1 MSLARG
7 DPIQKDERGTPA
19 AGGALTAVIVIAP
32 SAEERIRLARLV
44 NDGVPVL
51 LVSSREEAI
60 ALLGRDLGGNGA
72 SESEPTVLTSSQ
84 AAAARGPAVVEP
96 LPAARTSRKR
106 AHELVGESVV
116 ESVGIDIDSDWRV
129 ASWRDKAVPLSPLE
143 HDLLRCLLGDLG
155 RTLTFER
162 LHRQVWGN
170 DHLGGR
176 SDLQSVVKRLRRK
189 LRGLGSPLQIHA
201 VRGVGLRLTD
211 LRALP
216 AAIALRSPGSGSLD
230 DLPA

>member
-1 MSLARG
+1 
-7 DPIQKDERGTPA
+7 
-19 AGGALTAVIVIAP
+19 
-32 SAEERIRLARLV
+32 
-44 NDGVPVL
+44 VP
-51 LVSSREEAI
+51 
-60 ALLGRDLGGNGA
+60 D
-72 SESEPTVLTSSQ
+72 PTVPTSSQ
-84 AAAARGPAVVEP
+84 AAARGPAVVEP
-96 LPAARTSRKR
+96 LPAARTTRKR
-106 AHELVGESVV
+106 AH

-129 ASWRDKAVPLSPLE
+129 ASWRDKVVSLSPLE

-189 LRGLGSPLQIHA
+189 LRDLGSPLQIHA

-216 AAIALRSPGSGSLD
+216 AAIALRSSGSGSLD

>member
-7 DPIQKDERGTPA
+7 DPIHKDERGTPA

-51 LVSSREEAI
+51 LVSSRAEAI
-60 ALLGRDLGGNGA
+60 ALLGLELGGDLGGNLGA
-72 SESEPTVLTSSQ
+72 NGAQESEPTVLTSSQ
-84 AAAARGPAVVEP
+84 AAVRGPVVVEP
-96 LPAARTSRKR
+96 LPAARTTRKR
-106 AHELVGESVV
+106 TH

-129 ASWRDKAVPLSPLE
+129 ASWRDQAVPLSPLE

>member
-1 MSLARG
+1 MTSHQAF
-7 DPIQKDERGTPA
+7 
-19 AGGALTAVIVIAP
+19 VIVISP

-44 NDGVPVL
+44 DDGVPVL
-51 LVSSREEAI
+51 LVADAAEAV
-60 ALLGRDLGGNGA
+60 ALLGGGVALMPDL
-72 SESEPTVLTSSQ
+72 TVLTSPP
-84 AAAARGPAVVEP
+84 AAAARRPAVVEA
-96 LPAARTSRKR
+96 LPAARATRKR
-106 AHELVGESVV
+106 AHESIGESA
-116 ESVGIDIDSDWRV
+116 GIDIDSDWRV
-129 ASWRDKAVPLSPLE
+129 ASWRDHAVPLSPLE
-143 HDLLRCLLGDLG
+143 HDLLCCLLGDLG

-189 LRGLGSPLQIHA
+189 LRDLGSPLRIHA

-216 AAIALRSPGSGSLD
+216 AAIALRGTDSGSLD

>member
-7 DPIQKDERGTPA
+7 ENPIHEGPRGMPADVGTPA
-19 AGGALTAVIVIAP
+19 VVIVIAP
-32 SAEERIRLARLV
+32 SGEERLRLARLV
-44 NDGVPVL
+44 NDDVPVL
-51 LVSSREEAI
+51 LVSSRDEAI
-60 ALLGRDLGGNGA
+60 ALLGGDEAPGPEL
-72 SESEPTVLTSSQ
+72 SVLTSSQ
-84 AAAARGPAVVEP
+84 PAAARGPAVVEP
-96 LPAARTSRKR
+96 LPARTSRIR
-106 AHELVGESVV
+106 APESIGESA
-116 ESVGIDIDSDWRV
+116 GIAIDSDWRV
-129 ASWRDKAVPLSPLE
+129 ASWRDKAVSLSPLE
-143 HDLLRCLLGDLG
+143 HDLLSCLLGDLG

-189 LRGLGSPLQIHA
+189 LRDLGSPLQIHA

-211 LRALP
+211 LRTLP
-216 AAIALRSPGSGSLD
+216 AAIALRSPDSGSLD

>member
-7 DPIQKDERGTPA
+7 APIHEGARGTPA
-19 AGGALTAVIVIAP
+19 AGGELTAVIVIAP
-32 SAEERIRLARLV
+32 SSEERIRLARLV
-44 NDGVPVL
+44 NDGVPVV
-51 LVSSREEAI
+51 LVSSREEAV
-60 ALLGRDLGGNGA
+60 ALLGGP
-72 SESEPTVLTSSQ
+72 ESPVPEPTVLTSSSQ
-84 AAAARGPAVVEP
+84 AAAVRGPAVVEP
-96 LPAARTSRKR
+96 LPAGRTTRIR
-106 AHELVGESVV
+106 AHE
-116 ESVGIDIDSDWRV
+116 SVGVDVDSDWRV
-129 ASWRDKAVPLSPLE
+129 ASWRDKAVSLSPLE

-189 LRGLGSPLQIHA
+189 LRDLGSPLQIHA

-211 LRALP
+211 LRTLP
-216 AAIALRSPGSGSLD
+216 AAIALRSSDSGSLD

>member
-1 MSLARG
+1 M
-7 DPIQKDERGTPA
+7 PA
-19 AGGALTAVIVIAP
+19 DVGSPTVVIVIAP
-32 SAEERIRLARLV
+32 SAEERLRLARLV
-44 NDGVPVL
+44 NDEVPVL
-51 LVSSREEAI
+51 LVSSRDEAI
-60 ALLGRDLGGNGA
+60 ALLGGDEAQGRSCRPDLDAGRRSGA
-72 SESEPTVLTSSQ
+72 WRGAPGLSVLTWSQ
-84 AAAARGPAVVEP
+84 AAAARGPAAVVEP
-96 LPAARTSRKR
+96 LPAARPARKG
-106 AHELVGESVV
+106 APESNGH
-116 ESVGIDIDSDWRV
+116 SVGIDIDSDWRV
-129 ASWRDKAVPLSPLE
+129 ASWRDKAVSLSPLE

-189 LRGLGSPLQIHA
+189 LRDLGSPLQIHA

-211 LRALP
+211 LRTLP

>member
-1 MSLARG
+1 M
-7 DPIQKDERGTPA
+7 PA
-19 AGGALTAVIVIAP
+19 DVGSPTVVIVIAP
-32 SAEERIRLARLV
+32 SAEERLRLARLV
-44 NDGVPVL
+44 NDEVPVL
-51 LVSSREEAI
+51 LVSSRDEAI
-60 ALLGRDLGGNGA
+60 ALLGGDEARAPGL
-72 SESEPTVLTSSQ
+72 SVLTWSQ
-84 AAAARGPAVVEP
+84 AAAARGPAAVVEP
-96 LPAARTSRKR
+96 LPAARPARKG
-106 AHELVGESVV
+106 APESNGH
-116 ESVGIDIDSDWRV
+116 SVGIDVDSDWRV
-129 ASWRDKAVPLSPLE
+129 ASWRDKAVSLSPLE

-189 LRGLGSPLQIHA
+189 LRELGSPLQIHA

-211 LRALP
+211 LRTLP

>member
-7 DPIQKDERGTPA
+7 DPTHKDERGAPA
-19 AGGALTAVIVIAP
+19 AGGGLTAVIVIAP

-51 LVSSREEAI
+51 LVASREQAI
-60 ALLGRDLGGNGA
+60 ALLGGGEGQVPD
-72 SESEPTVLTSSQ
+72 PTVPTSSQ
-84 AAAARGPAVVEP
+84 PAAARGPAVVEP
-96 LPAARTSRKR
+96 LPAARTRKR
-106 AHELVGESVV
+106 AH

-129 ASWRDKAVPLSPLE
+129 ASWRDKAVSLSPLE

-155 RTLTFER
+155 RTLTFEL

-176 SDLQSVVKRLRRK
+176 SDLHSVVKRLRRK
-189 LRGLGSPLQIHA
+189 LRDLGSPLQIHA

-216 AAIALRSPGSGSLD
+216 AAIALRSSDSGSLD